1 MVDYTNVPTAVFSL
15 PEVGTVGMTE
25 EEAKMLL
32 PAVDVYRA
40 TFKPLENRVAGR
52 DERMMMKLVVDGDSQ
67 RVVGCHMV
75 GPAASEIAQMAAIP
89 IKMGA
94 VKADFDRTVSL
105 HPTIA
110 EELVTLRTPTA
121 RHRRAAAE

>member
-1 MVDYTNVPTAVFSL
+1 MHAQQAAPR
-15 PEVGTVGMTE
+15 P
-25 EEAKMLL
+25 
-32 PAVDVYRA
+32 DVQRALRYRRRDFLIEHA
-40 TFKPLENRVAGR
+40 DGARLIIIVAGR

-67 RVVGCHMV
+67 RVVGCHLV

-110 EELVTLRTPTA
+110 EELVTMRKPVSRTGTA
-121 RHRRAAAE
+121 